1 MLSDKQVIN
10 FEYSI
15 LLACVKLYLYVNR
28 GRHEE
33 ELRRWEEEEY
43 YRRVE
48 EERFWE
54 EERHRRYEA
63 EFFEWGAPGRMG
75 PPRGPPGPMGPRP
88 LMEGVGDM
96 APVRINVLLNASLL
110 YDLFFCMNMYLHIER
125 KLKCRS

>member
-1 MLSDKQVIN
+1 MFPHLFFLVYRL
-10 FEYSI
+10 EI
-15 LLACVKLYLYVNR
+15 LNIPLCSLVFKFYLHVNR

-63 EFFEWGAPGRMG
+63 EFFEWGTPGRMG

-96 APVRINVLLNASLL
+96 VPVRIHTLFYALLL
-110 YDLFFCMNMYLHIER
+110 YVHVITCRQKVCM
-125 KLKCRS
+125 

>member
-1 MLSDKQVIN
+1 MFSYLK
-10 FEYSI
+10 
-15 LLACVKLYLYVNR
+15 LLFVNR

-54 EERHRRYEA
+54 EENRRRYEA
-63 EFFEWGAPGRMG
+63 EFFEWGPGRMG

-96 APVRINVLLNASLL
+96 GPVRI
-110 YDLFFCMNMYLHIER
+110 
-125 KLKCRS
+125 

>member
-1 MLSDKQVIN
+1 MH
-10 FEYSI
+10 
-15 LLACVKLYLYVNR
+15 VNR

-96 APVRINVLLNASLL
+96 GPVRIHYGYVNTCREK
-110 YDLFFCMNMYLHIER
+110 FM
-125 KLKCRS
+125 CRSCSSVELSEWKNLEIL